1 MRRCNVHFVFYSST
15 PGHDVEPFLPRL
27 GGRRP
32 SLAQSSFITNGVQMT
47 KTWRRALG
55 VACAACTT
63 LGVLAHAQ
71 APGGGTE
78 SDAFESR
85 AALEAEAAKAE
96 AQHRTGEALLLRS
109 RLLHGDFQ
117 DGDRVVVRLTGSAAL
132 VPNVMAPNDTN
143 ILRAGKVLQLP
154 QMGDLSLDGVL
165 RSEVNAKVSSHLARY
180 LRDSSVRVTPLIRV
194 AVVGQVRAPNFYYTT
209 VDVLLSDMIVK
220 AGGPSI
226 GADWLGNVNIRR
238 GTETIWNAK
247 DTRTAM
253 TDGISLER
261 LSLRAGD
268 EIYVD
273 EKTAGLNWT
282 TIAQIIGPLAALLFA
297 LQRVRGR

>member
-1 MRRCNVHFVFYSST
+1 
-15 PGHDVEPFLPRL
+15 
-27 GGRRP
+27 
-32 SLAQSSFITNGVQMT
+32 MT

-55 VACAACTT
+55 VACAACAT
-63 LGVLAHAQ
+63 LGVSAHAQ
-71 APGGGTE
+71 TPGGGAE

-85 AALEAEAAKAE
+85 AALEAAAANAE

-109 RLLHGDFQ
+109 RLTRGDFQ
-117 DGDRVVVRLTGSAAL
+117 DGDRIVVKLTGSAAL
-132 VPNVMAPNDTN
+132 VPNVMAQNDTS
-143 ILRAGKVLQLP
+143 ILRAGKVLQLN
-154 QMGDLSLDGVL
+154 QMADLSLDGVL
-165 RSEVNAKVSSHLARY
+165 RSELNAKVSSHLARY
-180 LRDSSVRVTPLIRV
+180 FRDSSVKVTPLIRV

-220 AGGPSI
+220 AGGPAI
-226 GADWLGNVNIRR
+226 GADWLGNVTIRR
-238 GTETIWNAK
+238 GAETIWSAK

-273 EKTAGLNWT
+273 EKSAGLNWT
-282 TIAQIIGPLAALLFA
+282 TIAQFIGPLVGILFA
-297 LQRVRGR
+297 VERLRR